1 MNERHKK
8 LLDTAAQTAAIL
20 FVPFCTLYFELLF
33 SLILKYRLTLYD
45 IGFSISTAALLS
57 AVSFAFKSKR
67 IHFVLQG
74 IFTCLLTVV
83 YVSQFLYFRIFQ
95 TLYIVQSIGG
105 AKKALSFADIL
116 LEKIKENAFLVLL
129 FLVPIILFFSLQR
142 IFLKKLNYSIKFPL
156 ISLAAFL
163 VVGAV
168 TTGAVLYDKGGA
180 LSPRYLYLSSF
191 VQDKALNQFGL
202 LTMMTLDVKYNV
214 LNLHTD
220 EDEAVD
226 IGGIKIVEP
235 VSAAAGSETTAI
247 VLEPSASA
255 TEASSAGTSETT
267 LSPTP
272 APVVYGPNVM
282 DISFDL
288 AATDGKL
295 LQMNQ
300 YFSQK
305 EPTLQ
310 NEYTGMFKGKN
321 LILLTCEGFSKYVID
336 PELTPT
342 LYKMSTEGFVFNN
355 FFTPVWG
362 VSTSDGEY
370 VATTGLIPK
379 AGVWSYT
386 KIADNYMPFAFGNQF
401 AALGYTTKAYHDHT
415 YTYYNRDQSYPAMGY
430 DYKGVGN
437 GLDVKVT
444 WPESDLEMMQLT
456 VPEYVNLAPF
466 HIYYMTVSGHLQYN
480 FGGNFISK
488 KNKDLVADLP
498 YSDHVKAYLAC
509 QIELDK
515 ALENLIAQLDA
526 SGQLENTVI
535 AFSADHY
542 PYGLTTDEFNEL
554 AGHDLESTFEMYKN
568 DFILWSADMKE
579 PVVVDKYCSSLDIA
593 PTLSNLFGLE
603 YDSRLYVGTDILS
616 TKSPV
621 VCFQDR
627 SFITDKIMYDA
638 NSQEVYK
645 LTNEEITP
653 EYIKSCIQS
662 VNDEFKYSALIID
675 QNYYRYLF
683 PASAA
688 LS

>member
-1 MNERHKK
+1 M
-8 LLDTAAQTAAIL
+8 LDTAAKILAIL
-20 FVPFCTLYFELLF
+20 FVPLCLLYFELLF
-33 SLILKYRLTLYD
+33 SLSLNYRLTLYD
-45 IGFSISTAALLS
+45 IGFSISTAALLL
-57 AVSFAFKSKR
+57 AVSFAVKSKQV
-67 IHFVLQG
+67 HFILQG
-74 IFTCLLTVV
+74 ICLCLLTVV
-83 YVSQFLYFRIFQ
+83 YVSQFLYFQIFQ

-105 AKKALSFADIL
+105 AKKALSFAGVL
-116 LEKIKENAFLVLL
+116 LEKTKENAFLVLL
-129 FLVPIILFFSLQR
+129 FLVPIILFFFLQR
-142 IFLKKLNYSIKFPL
+142 ILLNKLTYSVKLPI

-163 VVGAV
+163 AVSAV
-168 TTGAVLYDKGGA
+168 TTGGVLYDRSGA

-191 VQDKALNQFGL
+191 VQDKSLNQFGL
-202 LTMMTLDVKYNV
+202 LTTMTLDVKYNV

-220 EDEAVD
+220 EDETVD
-226 IGGIKIVEP
+226 IGGIKIIEP
-235 VSAAAGSETTAI
+235 VSAAAGSKTAAI
-247 VLEPSASA
+247 VLETSAEA
-255 TEASSAGTSETT
+255 TEVTEASSAGTSETT
-267 LSPTP
+267 PSPSPSPTP
-272 APVVYGPNVM
+272 VVYEPNVM

-288 AATDGKL
+288 AEADGKL

-310 NEYTGMFKGKN
+310 NAYTGMFKGKN

-355 FFTPVWG
+355 FYTPVWG

-415 YTYYNRDQSYPAMGY
+415 YTYYNRDQSYPTMGY
-430 DYKGVGN
+430 EYKGVGN
-437 GLDVKVT
+437 GLGVKVT

-456 VPEYVNLAPF
+456 VPEYVNLTPF

-498 YSDHVKAYLAC
+498 YSEHVKAYLAC

-535 AFSADHY
+535 ALSADHY
-542 PYGLTTDEFNEL
+542 PYGLTSSEFNEL

-579 PVVVDKYCSSLDIA
+579 PVVVDKNCSSLDIA

-603 YDSRLYVGTDILS
+603 YDSRLYMGTDILS
-616 TKSPV
+616 TASPV

-645 LTNEEITP
+645 LTDEEITE
-653 EYIKSCIQS
+653 EYIKDSIQS
-662 VNDEFKYSALIID
+662 VNAEFKYSAMIID
-675 QNYYRYLF
+675 QDYYRYLF
-683 PASAA
+683 PD
-688 LS
+688 LTG

>member
-1 MNERHKK
+1 MNEKHRK
-8 LLDTAAQTAAIL
+8 LLDTSANIAAIL
-20 FVPFCTLYFELLF
+20 FVPFCMIYFELLF

-45 IGFSISTAALLS
+45 IGFSISTAALLT
-57 AVSFAFKSKR
+57 AVSFAFKNKR

-74 IFTCLLTVV
+74 ISLCLLTVV

-180 LSPRYLYLSSF
+180 LSPRYLYLNSF

-220 EDEAVD
+220 EDETVD

-235 VSAAAGSETTAI
+235 VSAAAGSVTTAI
-247 VLEPSASA
+247 VLESSAA
-255 TEASSAGTSETT
+255 TAEQTTAGTSETT
-267 LSPTP
+267 PSPTP
-272 APVVYGPNVM
+272 ALVVYEPNVM

-310 NEYTGMFKGKN
+310 NAYTGMFKGKN

-355 FFTPVWG
+355 FYTPVWG

-554 AGHDLESTFEMYKN
+554 AGNDLESTFEMYKN

-603 YDSRLYVGTDILS
+603 YDSRLYMGTDILS

-645 LTNEEITP
+645 LTDEEITQ

-675 QNYYRYLF
+675 EDYYRYL
-683 PASAA
+683 
-688 LS
+688 LGK

>member
-1 MNERHKK
+1 MNEKHKK
-8 LLDTAAQTAAIL
+8 LLDTAAQIAAIL
-20 FVPFCTLYFELLF
+20 FVPFCIIYFELLF

-45 IGFSISTAALLS
+45 IGFSISTAVLIL

-67 IHFVLQG
+67 VHVVIQG
-74 IFTCLLTVV
+74 IAVFLLTVV
-83 YVSQFLYFRIFQ
+83 YLSQFLYFRIFQ

-105 AKKALSFADIL
+105 AKKALSFANVL
-116 LEKIKENAFLVLL
+116 LEKIKENAFFVLL
-129 FLVPIILFFSLQR
+129 FLVPVILFFFLQR
-142 IFLKKLNYSIKFPL
+142 ILLKKLNYSIKLPI

-163 VVGAV
+163 AVGAV

-191 VQDKALNQFGL
+191 VQDKSLNQFGL
-202 LTMMTLDVKYNV
+202 LTTMTLDVKYNV
-214 LNLHTD
+214 LNLHMD
-220 EDEAVD
+220 EDETVD
-226 IGGIKIVEP
+226 IGAIRIVEP
-235 VSAAAGSETTAI
+235 VSAAAGAQTTAI
-247 VLEPSASA
+247 VLETSAA
-255 TEASSAGTSETT
+255 TAEQSSAGTSETT
-267 LSPTP
+267 PSPTP
-272 APVVYGPNVM
+272 SPTPTPVVYEPNVM
-282 DISFDL
+282 NISFDP
-288 AATDGKL
+288 AATDEKL

-310 NEYTGMFKGKN
+310 NAYTGMFKGKN

-355 FFTPVWG
+355 FYTPVWG

-415 YTYYNRDQSYPAMGY
+415 YTYYNRDQSYPTMGY

-498 YSDHVKAYLAC
+498 YSEHVKAYLAC

-603 YDSRLYVGTDILS
+603 YDSRLYMGTDILS

-645 LTNEEITP
+645 LTNEEITE
-653 EYIKSCIQS
+653 EYIKDCIKS
-662 VNDEFKYSALIID
+662 VNDEFKYSAMIID
-675 QNYYRYLF
+675 QDYYRYL
-683 PASAA
+683 
-688 LS
+688 LGK